1 MTQKIERDI
10 SNSATNLSV
19 RIKKLLEEWKV
30 PNVHTIDFDEK
41 CVDININQRARI
53 SYGKGKRGI
62 FLTAYMVA
70 LMELNIEKDLP
81 HLGFILI
88 DSPVVTYK
96 DPKHSKKKSHENDV
110 NLDGELLP
118 EGVKDSF
125 YSWLSTRKELGQVI
139 VLENEEPI
147 DQHKSQLSC
156 TEFFGPYAIGNQ
168 RIGFFPLN

>member
-1 MTQKIERDI
+1 MCSLD
-10 SNSATNLSV
+10 
-19 RIKKLLEEWKV
+19 
-30 PNVHTIDFDEK
+30 
-41 CVDININQRARI
+41 
-53 SYGKGKRGI
+53 
-62 FLTAYMVA
+62 AY
-70 LMELNIEKDLP
+70 
-81 HLGFILI
+81 ILI